1 VAFLSLSFGRVHKQL
16 FDLDERNYHIMQ
28 TKGDLHERRQVEF
41 TEKQE
46 EYERLLSNTNTL
58 ADLLDKVCIKTL
70 SSRA

>member
-1 VAFLSLSFGRVHKQL
+1 
-16 FDLDERNYHIMQ
+16 MQ